1 MSIWTWWLPSK
12 EAIDKVVETQED
24 KKISERERLIGQRA
38 RMNRFYK
45 RKHMCQHKPIRKLNL
60 QGGYK

>member
-1 MSIWTWWLPSK
+1 MSVWTWWLPSK

-24 KKISERERLIGQRA
+24 EEVSERERVIGQRV

-45 RKHMCQHKPIRKLNL
+45 RKHNHQHIRQLNSKRRL
-60 QGGYK
+60 